1 MNSLQIN
8 VNLSFQQLVEVI
20 KQLSPKE
27 RLKLHD
33 VIWNDDTDIPSE
45 HQQIVL
51 DRIQKSKET
60 PNRMLDWE
68 EASKKLIP

>member
-1 MNSLQIN
+1 MNSLQLN

-27 RLKLHD
+27 KLKLHD

-45 HQQIVL
+45 HQKIVL
-51 DRIQKSKET
+51 DRIQKSKEN
-60 PNRMLDWE
+60 PDRMLDWY